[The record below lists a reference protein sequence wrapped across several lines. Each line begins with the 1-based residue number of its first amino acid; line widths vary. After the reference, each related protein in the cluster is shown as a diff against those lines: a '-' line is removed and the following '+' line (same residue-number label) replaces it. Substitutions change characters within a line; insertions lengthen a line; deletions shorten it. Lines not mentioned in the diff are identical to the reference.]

1 MIAGAKGNATGK
13 SEVLMKPTADS
24 LREILKGLE
33 GLHMLSQW
41 ELSLTKDLC
50 AKTEALLQSADGD
63 KPPAPPGDPG
73 SHPSA
78 EE

>member
-1 MIAGAKGNATGK
+1 MIAGAKGDATGK
-13 SEVLMKPTADS
+13 SGVLMKPTADS

-33 GLHMLSQW
+33 GLRMLSQW

-50 AKTEALLQSADGD
+50 VKTEALLQSAHGD
-63 KPPAPPGDPG
+63 KPPDPPDDPG
-73 SHPSA
+73 SHPST

>member
-1 MIAGAKGNATGK
+1 MIAGAKGDATGK
-13 SEVLMKPTADS
+13 SGVIMKPTADS

-33 GLHMLSQW
+33 GLRMLSQW

-50 AKTEALLQSADGD
+50 AKTEALLQSVHGD
-63 KPPAPPGDPG
+63 EPPAPPDDPG
-73 SHPSA
+73 SHPST

>member
-1 MIAGAKGNATGK
+1 
-13 SEVLMKPTADS
+13 MKPTADS

-50 AKTEALLQSADGD
+50 VKTEALLQSADGD
-63 KPPAPPGDPG
+63 KPPAPPEGPRNA
-73 SHPSA
+73 PPT

>member
-1 MIAGAKGNATGK
+1 
-13 SEVLMKPTADS
+13 MKPSADS

-50 AKTEALLQSADGD
+50 AKTEALLQSVHGD
-63 KPPAPPGDPG
+63 EPPAPPEDPG
-73 SHPSA
+73 GHPST

>member
-1 MIAGAKGNATGK
+1 
-13 SEVLMKPTADS
+13 MKPTADS

-50 AKTEALLQSADGD
+50 VKTEALLRTERGE
-63 KPPAPPGDPG
+63 PPDASDRAPGG
-73 SHPSA
+73 
-78 EE
+78 EK

>member
-1 MIAGAKGNATGK
+1 
-13 SEVLMKPTADS
+13 MKPTADS

-50 AKTEALLQSADGD
+50 VKTEALLQSADGD
-63 KPPAPPGDPG
+63 APPGPPEGPG
-73 SHPSA
+73 GQPSA
-78 EE
+78 GE

>member
-1 MIAGAKGNATGK
+1 MIAGTKGDATGK
-13 SEVLMKPTADS
+13 SGVLMKPTADS

-50 AKTEALLQSADGD
+50 VKTEALLQSADGD
-63 KPPAPPGDPG
+63 KPPTPPASDDGV
-73 SHPSA
+73 
-78 EE
+78 